1 MLENRWAG
9 QVVPWKPWKGLL
21 LGEPPGGV
29 GSMEG
34 PEGVSGKGEARFG
47 GHCLAFWRRPVLSTH
62 SQGAGAERGG
72 VSGDCP

>member
-1 MLENRWAG
+1 
-9 QVVPWKPWKGLL
+9 
-21 LGEPPGGV
+21 
-29 GSMEG
+29 MEG

-47 GHCLAFWRRPVLSTH
+47 GYCLAFWRRPVLSTH